1 MRWIPVL
8 FSLVATFLAGALR
21 VPSAEGQASPIPAIS
36 ARQFTGGSAKVK
48 VTGSSQIDAEV
59 PINTLASISDGDHVW
74 IQYGASGAP
83 TPNAL
88 ITVHDGELG
97 FSVGKGKFI
106 VTASIMEGGEAQCS
120 GKTDVTPS
128 LVSGRY
134 TCPGI
139 DSYDAATRTMGKVS
153 IEISFTA
160 KS

>member
-8 FSLVATFLAGALR
+8 FSLAGTGLAGALR
-21 VPSAEGQASPIPAIS
+21 VPSAEGQASPIPTIS

-59 PINTLASISDGDHVW
+59 PINTQASISDGDHTW

-97 FSVGKGKFI
+97 FGVGKGKFT
-106 VTASIMEGGEAQCS
+106 VTASIMEGGEAQCT
-120 GKTDVTPS
+120 GTTDVTPTV
-128 LVSGRY
+128 VSGHY

-139 DSYDAATRTMGKVS
+139 VSYDAATGTMGKVS

>member
-8 FSLVATFLAGALR
+8 FSLAATGLAGALR
-21 VPSAEGQASPIPAIS
+21 VPSAEGQASPIPSIS
-36 ARQFTGGSAKVK
+36 TRQFTGGSAKVK

-59 PINTLASISDGDHVW
+59 PINTQASISDEGHVW

-97 FSVGKGKFI
+97 FGVGKGKLT
-106 VTASIMEGGEAQCS
+106 VTAGIMEGGEAQCT
-120 GKTDVTPS
+120 GKTDVTPT
-128 LVSGRY
+128 LVLGHY
-134 TCPGI
+134 TCPDI
-139 DSYDAATRTMGKVS
+139 VSYDAATGTMGKVS